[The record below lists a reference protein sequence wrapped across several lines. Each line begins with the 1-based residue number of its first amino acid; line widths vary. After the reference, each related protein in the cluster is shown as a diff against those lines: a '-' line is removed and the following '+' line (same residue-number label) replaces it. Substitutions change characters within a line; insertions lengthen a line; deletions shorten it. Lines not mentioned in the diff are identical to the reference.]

1 MSVQTIADT
10 IILIGNEYK
19 QNNILKAEINYMSS
33 LLYQKMPYQPK
44 MENFQF
50 ESLELPYL
58 TQVLFQLI
66 DEKKILLEEQ
76 DKLSEVFDEEDY
88 K

>member
-19 QNNILKAEINYMSS
+19 QNNIVKAEINYMSS
-33 LLYQKMPYQPK
+33 LLYQKKPYQPK

-50 ESLELPYL
+50 ESLESPYL

-66 DEKKILLEEQ
+66 DEKKVLLKEHA
-76 DKLSEVFDEEDY
+76 KLCEVFVEEDY